1 MRIAVID
8 LGTNTFNLLIAD
20 ITENKSFTKV
30 FNEKIASRLGM
41 GGINEGRLTPEAFA
55 RGKEALTIQK
65 KIIDQHSVDKTFAF
79 ATSAIRNAKNGLEFC
94 EYVKA
99 NIGIEINIIDGQ
111 EEAELIYWG
120 NQYALEFTEEP
131 YVIMDIGGGSNEFI
145 IGTKNEIL
153 WKHSFEL
160 GVTRLLNRFNPSNPI
175 KENELMAIDTYL
187 YDNLQLLFK
196 QLEKFNVRT
205 LVGSSGSF
213 DTFRD
218 ILAGELNHC
227 KTQKSFDLH
236 KNDFHKLYE
245 LLVFSST
252 ENLKKIKGM
261 DLARVDL
268 IGIACVLVNCIL
280 KNSNIEKIIQ
290 SSYSLKEGV
299 IFKKFIKP

>member
-20 ITENKSFTKV
+20 ITDNKSFKKV
-30 FNEKIASRLGM
+30 FNEKIPSRLGM
-41 GGINEGRLTPEAFA
+41 GGINDGLLTSEAFN

-65 KIIDQHSVDKTFAF
+65 QIIDEHEVEKIFAF
-79 ATSAIRNAKNGLEFC
+79 ATSAIRNAKNGIEFC
-94 EYVKA
+94 DYVKEH
-99 NIGIEINIIDGQ
+99 IGIDINIINGQ

-120 NQYALEFTEEP
+120 NQYAIEFNNEP

-145 IGTKNEIL
+145 IANKDEIF

-160 GVTRLLNRFNPSNPI
+160 GVTRLLNKFNPSDPI
-175 KENELMAIDTYL
+175 TKDEIVAVETYL
-187 YDNLQLLFK
+187 INNLQLLFE
-196 QLEKFNVRT
+196 QLQKFNVRT

-218 ILAGELNHC
+218 ILGGELNHC
-227 KTQKSFDLH
+227 KTQKSFNLH
-236 KNDFHKLYE
+236 LKEFYKLYDI
-245 LLVFSST
+245 LVFSST
-252 ENLKKIKGM
+252 DNLKKIKGM

-268 IGIACVLVNCIL
+268 ISLACVLVNCVL
-280 KNSNIEKIIQ
+280 KNSKIETIIQ